1 MPNHIQN
8 RLFVQGQPEAV
19 MNYIKGQGVR
29 IDFNTI
35 IAMPECLKNYN
46 PYSHII
52 TAVEK
57 KYQTALNPNALIA
70 SMQALNREKQK
81 INFEGEEQ
89 KAFERGCKNFEETG
103 YVSWYEWSI
112 ANWNT
117 KWNAYGTPDSR
128 DTDDTIYFQTAW
140 SNVSDLIKK
149 LSGFFSSSFFYEWAD
164 EDIGSNA
171 GRAVARGGNLV
182 INRAQGRKAYELAFD
197 LNPGL
202 KDQFK
207 YVDGKYEFIV

>member
-8 RLFVQGQPEAV
+8 RLFVQGQSEAV

-35 IAMPECLKNYN
+35 VAMPECLKNYN
-46 PYSHII
+46 PNLSII

-57 KYQTALNPNALIA
+57 KYQTVLNPDALV
-70 SMQALNREKQK
+70 
-81 INFEGEEQ
+81 FEDEE
-89 KAFERGCKNFEETG
+89 AFERGCKNFEETG

-149 LSGFFSSSFFYEWAD
+149 LSGFFSSTFFYEWAD

-182 INRAQGRKAYELAFD
+182 ISRAQGRKAYELAFD

-202 KDQFK
+202 KDQFE
-207 YVDGKYEFIV
+207 YVGGKYEFIV

>member
-8 RLFVQGQPEAV
+8 RLFVQGQSEAV

-35 IAMPECLKNYN
+35 VAMPECLKNYN
-46 PYSHII
+46 PNLSII

-57 KYQTALNPNALIA
+57 KYQTVLNPDALV
-70 SMQALNREKQK
+70 
-81 INFEGEEQ
+81 FEDEE
-89 KAFERGCKNFEETG
+89 AFERGCKNFEETG

-149 LSGFFSSSFFYEWAD
+149 LSGFFSSTFFYEWAD

-182 INRAQGRKAYELAFD
+182 INRAQGRKAYELAFN

-202 KDQFK
+202 KDQFE
-207 YVDGKYEFIV
+207 YVGGKYEFIV

>member
-1 MPNHIQN
+1 MPNHVQN

-35 IAMPECLKNYN
+35 VAMPECLKNYN
-46 PYSHII
+46 PNLSII

-57 KYQTALNPNALIA
+57 KYQTVLNPDALV
-70 SMQALNREKQK
+70 
-81 INFEGEEQ
+81 FEDEEQ
-89 KAFERGCKNFEETG
+89 EAFERGCKNFEETG

-149 LSGFFSSSFFYEWAD
+149 LSGFFSSTFFYEWAD

-202 KDQFK
+202 KDQFE
-207 YVDGKYEFIV
+207 YVGGKYEFIV

>member
-1 MPNHIQN
+1 MPNHVQN

-35 IAMPECLKNYN
+35 VAMPECLKNYN
-46 PYSHII
+46 PNLSII

-57 KYQTALNPNALIA
+57 TYQPDALIS
-70 SMQALNREKQK
+70 SMQALNREKAV
-81 INFEGEEQ
+81 FEDEE
-89 KAFERGCKNFEETG
+89 AFERGCKNFEETG

-149 LSGFFSSSFFYEWAD
+149 LSEFFSSTFFYEWAD

-202 KDQFK
+202 KDQFE
-207 YVDGKYEFIV
+207 YVGGKYEFIV

>member
-35 IAMPECLKNYN
+35 VAMPECLKNYN
-46 PYSHII
+46 PNLSII

-57 KYQTALNPNALIA
+57 KYQTVLNPDALV
-70 SMQALNREKQK
+70 
-81 INFEGEEQ
+81 FEDEEQ
-89 KAFERGCKNFEETG
+89 EAFERGCKNFEETG

-182 INRAQGRKAYELAFD
+182 INRAQGRKAYELAFN

-202 KDQFK
+202 KDQFE
-207 YVDGKYEFIV
+207 YVGGKYEFIV